1 MDWLWIFVVG
11 TRVGTIGICKVMDEL
26 ETICRIARTI
36 TLLYFRQRRRNF
48 MIYNTG
54 LGHGSYE
61 PIEQTHFLFR
71 TSFKCPSHQKRGELS
86 SHICEFEISI

>member
-1 MDWLWIFVVG
+1 
-11 TRVGTIGICKVMDEL
+11 
-26 ETICRIARTI
+26 
-36 TLLYFRQRRRNF
+36 

-86 SHICEFEISI
+86 SHIVNLKYPYKRSRRHYRVIFNT